1 LRASLVESSLLAKA
15 RSEKLADD
23 EMVSEDQES
32 SIDLDLDIFASLNEA
47 SEESLLDIKP
57 EEVKQV
63 IQVSKSLSFHIFR
76 QL

>member
-15 RSEKLADD
+15 QSEKLADD
-23 EMVSEDQES
+23 EMVSEDQDS

-47 SEESLLDIKP
+47 SEESLLEIKP

-63 IQVSKSLSFHIFR
+63 IQVSKSLSFHICS
-76 QL
+76 QP